1 MAENFPKNV
10 FTSLPE
16 LLNME
21 VFARGF
27 SFQAKK
33 QKVRSVLGG
42 KHASKLRGRGMDFEE
57 VRQYVVGDDIRN
69 IDWKVTARTQKTHS
83 KVFSE
88 EKEKPALIVVDQSKT
103 MFFGSQK
110 KTKAVVAAEIAA
122 VVSFKIQK
130 EGDRVG
136 GLVFTETEADVVL
149 PKRNRKNTLRFLER
163 IVKHNRSLH
172 SQKKGD
178 REKVLTEAIHKVQN
192 IVTHDY
198 LVIVIS
204 DFIHYS
210 PMVVKYLSRLSKH
223 NDVLLVKVHDPLE
236 RNLPKEKI
244 IMGDGETQIA
254 VDGKKKL
261 LRQKFQE
268 GFDRDLNTFKA
279 AMLKYR
285 IPMIELNT
293 VDDVDIQLKTVFR

>member
-1 MAENFPKNV
+1 MTEEFPKNI

-21 VFARGF
+21 AFARGF

-33 QKVRSVLGG
+33 QKIRSVLGG

-57 VRQYVVGDDIRN
+57 VRQYVAGDDIRT

-122 VVSFKIQK
+122 IVSFKIQK

-136 GLVFTETEADVVL
+136 GLVFTESEADVVL
-149 PKRNRKNTLRFLER
+149 PKRNRKNTLHFLKR
-163 IVKHNRSLH
+163 IVKHNRSLPT
-172 SQKKGD
+172 QKKGD
-178 REKVLTEAIHKVQN
+178 REKVLTEAINKVQN

-204 DFIHYS
+204 DFVHYS
-210 PMVVKYLSRLSKH
+210 PNVVKYLSRLSQH
-223 NDVLLVKVHDPLE
+223 NDVLLVKVFDPLE
-236 RNLPKEKI
+236 RDIPKEKMI
-244 IMGDGETQIA
+244 IGDGEKQIA
-254 VDGKKKL
+254 VDGKKKPL
-261 LRQKFQE
+261 QQKFQE
-268 GFDRDLNTFKA
+268 GFDDDLNAFQA

-285 IPMIELNT
+285 IPMIQLNT
-293 VDDVDIQLKTVFR
+293 VDDVDVQLKTVFR

>member
-1 MAENFPKNV
+1 MAEEFPKDV
-10 FTSLPE
+10 FVSLSD
-16 LLNME
+16 LLSME
-21 VFARGF
+21 AFANGF

-57 VRQYVVGDDIRN
+57 VRQYVAGDDIRN

-88 EKEKPALIVVDQSKT
+88 EKEKPALVVVDQSRT

-110 KTKAVVAAEIAA
+110 KTKAVVAAKIAA
-122 VVSFKIQK
+122 IVSFKIQK

-136 GLVFTETEADVVL
+136 GLVFTETEVDVVL

-163 IVKHNRSLH
+163 IVAHNHSLIK
-172 SQKKGD
+172 QEVGE
-178 REKVLTEAIHKVQN
+178 REKVLTEATNKVQN

-198 LVIVIS
+198 LIIIIS
-204 DFIHYS
+204 DFVHYS
-210 PMVVKYLSRLSKH
+210 EKVIKYLARLSKH
-223 NDVLLVKVHDPLE
+223 NDVLLVKVFDPVE
-236 RNLPKEKI
+236 RDLPEEKI
-244 IMGDGETQIA
+244 IMGDGDKQIA
-254 VDGKKKL
+254 IDGKKKSIQ
-261 LRQKFQE
+261 QKFQK
-268 GFDRDLNTFKA
+268 GFDDDLSDFEA

-285 IPMIELNT
+285 IPLIQLNT
-293 VDDVDIQLKTVFR
+293 IDDIDFQLKSAFR

>member
-1 MAENFPKNV
+1 MSEEFPKDV

-21 VFARGF
+21 AFARGF

-57 VRQYVVGDDIRN
+57 VRQYVAGDDIRN

-110 KTKAVVAAEIAA
+110 KTKAVVAAEIAS
-122 VVSFKIQK
+122 VVAFKIQK

-136 GLVFTETEADVVL
+136 GLVFTENEADVVL
-149 PKRNRKNTLRFLER
+149 PKRNRKNTLHFLER
-163 IVKHNRSLH
+163 IVKHNQSLH
-172 SQKKGD
+172 AKQKGD
-178 REKVLTEAIHKVQN
+178 REKVLADAINKVQN

-210 PMVVKYLSRLSKH
+210 ENVIKYLSRLSQH
-223 NDVLLVKVHDPLE
+223 NDVLLVKVFDPLE
-236 RNLPKEKI
+236 RDLPKEKVI
-244 IMGDGETQIA
+244 IGDGDKQIA
-254 VDGKKKL
+254 VDGKKK
-261 LRQKFQE
+261 RMQQKFQD
-268 GFDRDLNTFKA
+268 GFDTDLNKFQT
-279 AMLKYR
+279 AMMKYR
-285 IPMIELNT
+285 IPMIQLNT
-293 VDDVDIQLKTVFR
+293 IEDVDVQLKTVFR

>member
-1 MAENFPKNV
+1 MAEQFPKNV

-16 LLNME
+16 LLGLE
-21 VFARGF
+21 AFARGF

-57 VRQYVVGDDIRN
+57 VRQYVAGDDIRN

-88 EKEKPALIVVDQSKT
+88 EKEKPALIVVDQSRT
-103 MFFGSQK
+103 MFFGSQN

-122 VVSFKIQK
+122 MAAFKIQK

-136 GLVFTETEADVVL
+136 GLVFTENEVDAVL
-149 PKRNRKNTLRFLER
+149 PKRNRKNTLRFLEL
-163 IVKHNRSLH
+163 IVKHNRSLINRE
-172 SQKKGD
+172 KGD
-178 REKVLTEAIHKVQN
+178 REKVLTEAIIKVQN
-192 IVTHDY
+192 IVTHDF

-204 DFIHYS
+204 DFVHYS
-210 PMVVKYLSRLSKH
+210 PTVIKYLARLSQH
-223 NDVLLVKVHDPLE
+223 NDVILFKVHDPME
-236 RNLPKEKI
+236 RSIPADKLI
-244 IMGDGETQIA
+244 FGDGEKQIA
-254 VDGKKKL
+254 IDGKRKSM
-261 LRQKFQE
+261 QE
-268 GFDRDLNTFKA
+268 QFETEFDKDLSNFEA

-285 IPMIELNT
+285 IPMIQLNT
-293 VDDVDIQLKTVFR
+293 LEEVDVQLKNVFR

>member
-1 MAENFPKNV
+1 MADKFPKDV

-16 LLNME
+16 LLGLE
-21 VFARGF
+21 AFARGF

-57 VRQYVVGDDIRN
+57 VRQYVAGDDIRN

-88 EKEKPALIVVDQSKT
+88 EKEKPALIVVDQSRT

-122 VVSFKIQK
+122 MTAFKIQK

-136 GLVFTETEADVVL
+136 GLVFTETDVDVVL

-163 IVKHNRSLH
+163 IVEGNHSLIL
-172 SQKKGD
+172 QEKGD
-178 REKVLTEAIHKVQN
+178 REKVLTEAMNKVQN
-192 IVTHDY
+192 IVTHDF
-198 LVIVIS
+198 LVIIIS
-204 DFIHYS
+204 DFVHHS
-210 PMVVKYLSRLSKH
+210 PEVIKYLARLAKH
-223 NDVLLVKVHDPLE
+223 NDVVLIKVADPME
-236 RNLPKEKI
+236 RTLPTDKMI
-244 IMGDGETQIA
+244 VGDGEKQIA
-254 VDGKKKL
+254 VDGKKRTMQAQFEKVYD
-261 LRQKFQE
+261 E
-268 GFDRDLNTFKA
+268 DLSSFEA
-279 AMLKYR
+279 ELLKYR
-285 IPMIELNT
+285 IPLIQLNT
-293 VDDVDIQLKTVFR
+293 TEDVDVQLKSVFR